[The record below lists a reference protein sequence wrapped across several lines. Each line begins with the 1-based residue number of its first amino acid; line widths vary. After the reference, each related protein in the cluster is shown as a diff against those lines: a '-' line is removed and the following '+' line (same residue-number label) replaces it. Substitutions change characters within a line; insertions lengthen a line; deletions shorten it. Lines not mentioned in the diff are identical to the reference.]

1 MKKLLF
7 LFAIALIAALFLTG
21 CQKDI
26 ATLTPETNTTDELYL
41 KSAGAGEVVMI
52 KYIKDGQIDSYSS
65 YNDVLFAVSG
75 SKAKILDRTF
85 LEVKK
90 FELLGNNQAS
100 FSVGE
105 IGSETNIESVYASKL
120 PFKSADYGLQT
131 KTGDARFYG
140 VLKAKN
146 FVLAVKEGQTLVY
159 DLDAGGDKITATKV
173 SIFGDTLTFNI
184 GLATWTLKFVATTPI
199 GNIFELSAVG
209 KTFICCNIS

>member
-1 MKKLLF
+1 MKKIFFLL
-7 LFAIALIAALFLTG
+7 AVALIAVLFFTA
-21 CQKDI
+21 CKKDI
-26 ATLTPETNTTDELYL
+26 ANDISQIDTTDELYL
-41 KSAGAGEVVMI
+41 KSAGAGDVVMI
-52 KYIKDGQIDSYSS
+52 KYIKDGKVDSYSS
-65 YNDVLFAVSG
+65 YNDILFAVSG

-90 FELLGNNQAS
+90 FELLGNNQAT

-105 IGSETNIESVYASKL
+105 IGSETNIENIYASKL
-120 PFKSADYGLQT
+120 PFKSTDYGLQA

-173 SIFGDTLTFNI
+173 SILGDTLTFNI

-209 KTFICCNIS
+209 KIFICCNIS